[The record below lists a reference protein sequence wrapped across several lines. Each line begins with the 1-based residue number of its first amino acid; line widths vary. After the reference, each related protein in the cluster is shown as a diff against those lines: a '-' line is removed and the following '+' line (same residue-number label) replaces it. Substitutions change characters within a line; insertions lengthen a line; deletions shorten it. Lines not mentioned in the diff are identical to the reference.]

1 MKRGLQKLSEYAIEF
16 IDVKKEYTITNMYSQ
31 GVKGLF
37 VNFFR
42 KNYLKTNKHI
52 VINNLNLKIKK
63 GEFVGFIGK
72 NGAGKSTT
80 LGLMAKVLYPT
91 SGKVKINGRVAPL
104 LELGAG
110 FHNDLT
116 GRENIMVNGVLL
128 GLTRKEVKNKMDEII
143 EFSGLEN
150 FIDEPMRTYSSGMYM
165 RLGFSVAVNIDPD
178 ILLVDEVLAVG
189 DENFQKKCLEK
200 MKEFKEKGIT
210 IIFVTHSLN
219 IAETVCDRIAYIE
232 NGQLVKIGNPKDII
246 DLYRGNSK

>member
-1 MKRGLQKLSEYAIEF
+1 MSEYAIEF
-16 IDVKKEYTITNMYSQ
+16 INVKKEYIITNMYSQ
-31 GVKGLF
+31 GLKGLF
-37 VNFFR
+37 VNLFK
-42 KNYLKTNKHI
+42 KNYMKSNKHI
-52 VINNLNLKIKK
+52 VIDNFNLKIKK

-91 SGKVKINGRVAPL
+91 SGLVKVNGRIAPL

-128 GLTRKEVKNKMDEII
+128 GLTRKEVKKKMNDII
-143 EFSGLEN
+143 NFSGLGD

-189 DENFQKKCLEK
+189 DEDFQKKCLNK
-200 MKEFKEKGIT
+200 MEEFKKEGKT
-210 IIFVTHSLN
+210 IVFVTHSLN
-219 IAETVCDRIAYIE
+219 IAEKICDKIAYID
-232 NGQLVKIGNPKDII
+232 NGKLVKFGDPKEVISI
-246 DLYRGNSK
+246 YRGNN

>member
-1 MKRGLQKLSEYAIEF
+1 MSEYAIEF

>member
-1 MKRGLQKLSEYAIEF
+1 MSEYAIEF
-16 IDVKKEYTITNMYSQ
+16 INVKKEYIVTNMYSQ
-31 GVKGLF
+31 GLKGLF
-37 VNFFR
+37 VNL
-42 KNYLKTNKHI
+42 LKKDYMKSNKHI
-52 VINNLNLKIKK
+52 VIDNFNLKIKK
-63 GEFVGFIGK
+63 GEFIGFIGK

-91 SGKVKINGRVAPL
+91 SGLIKINGRIAPL

-128 GLTRKEVKNKMDEII
+128 GLTRDEVKEKMKDII
-143 EFSGLEN
+143 EFSGLN
-150 FIDEPMRTYSSGMYM
+150 KFIDEPMRTYSSGMYM

-189 DENFQKKCLEK
+189 DEEFQKKCLDK
-200 MKEFKEKGIT
+200 MEEFKKKGKT

-219 IAETVCDRIAYIE
+219 IAEKVCDKIAYIE
-232 NGQLVKIGNPKDII
+232 NGKLVKFGDPREVISI
-246 DLYRGNSK
+246 YRGKNE